1 MRIADGIGRDIR
13 IGVIAFLGAGTEFME
28 NGALYHIVW
37 VSWKGSTDAGPMPA
51 SEVVVEEQPYYH
63 IRV

>member
-1 MRIADGIGRDIR
+1 MRIVDGIEDIR

-37 VSWKGSTDAGPMPA
+37 VSWKGSTTDAGPMPA

-63 IRV
+63 IGV